1 MSNNPPKPSGGA
13 PLRGRIFASMDTDQE
28 NRFIKAI
35 AIASVLLVIAL
46 LGFAYTNLARYKQ
59 ENEAIRRSYEI
70 MHATDRFFS
79 HVSTAEA
86 AVHGYLLTND
96 SSYEGTYRAAVQR
109 MNAKLT
115 ELITLLPDTEGVSR
129 PMGIKV
135 VIRQKQANMQQL
147 VNDQRSG
154 KVQIGQPS
162 PEVMRTGQRSMARL
176 QEIRDELLARH
187 GAALQQRSAQE
198 RSLGLVTPMMILL
211 YALLALLGVGLLFF
225 RLIRTLER
233 VQQAEKV
240 ARTTA
245 RERDKEA
252 RTRELAERS
261 LKRVLDSSLSSIMAF
276 RSLRDERGEIADFEW
291 LQVNNAA
298 IEMVGIPSEQLLGAR
313 LNEKLP
319 YMREQGL
326 FDRFKQVVE
335 SGEPLHVEHEL
346 VLDGNST
353 FWSISA
359 VRLLDGFV
367 VTFMDITES
376 KRQQQIIQESERLA
390 VTGKFARLIAHEVRN
405 PLTNIQLALEQLEV
419 EMPTVEGNGQDLY
432 LEILKRNANRIK
444 TLITQMLHSSR
455 PMEMILEPGS
465 INTVIRKAYEL
476 IKDRC
481 ELENITCELD
491 LGEDLPFVKM
501 DKETLTIA
509 LVNLLINATEAMES
523 GKGLLK
529 VTSRELNGK
538 VRVVI
543 SDNGKGLSTEDRDRI
558 FQPFFS
564 GRKGGMGLGL
574 TEARN
579 ILNAHGALLSVES
592 ELQKGTSFFIH
603 LNAV

>member
-1 MSNNPPKPSGGA
+1 
-13 PLRGRIFASMDTDQE
+13 MDTDQE

-59 ENEAIRRSYEI
+59 ENEAIRKSYEI

-79 HVSTAEA
+79 HVSSAEA
-86 AVHGYLLTND
+86 AVHGFLLTGDPAYEN
-96 SSYEGTYRAAVQR
+96 SYRSAVLKMDGR
-109 MNAKLT
+109 LK

-147 VNDQRSG
+147 INDQRAERSA
-154 KVQIGQPS
+154 IGAPN
-162 PEVMRTGQRSMARL
+162 PELMRNGQRSMDRL

-187 GAALQQRSAQE
+187 GAAMQQRSAQE

-276 RSLRDERGEIADFEW
+276 RSVRDERGEIADFEW

-298 IEMVGIPSEQLLGAR
+298 IEMIGIPSEQLLGAR
-313 LNEKLP
+313 FNDKMP

-326 FDRFKQVVE
+326 FDRFRQVVE
-335 SGEPLHVEHEL
+335 TGEPLHMDHEL
-346 VLDGNST
+346 NIDDDLT
-353 FWSISA
+353 WLSISA

-367 VTFMDITES
+367 VTFMDITET

-419 EMPTVEGNGQDLY
+419 EIPPAENSGSELY

-455 PMEMILEPGS
+455 PMEMALEPGS
-465 INTVIRKAYEL
+465 INTVLRKAYEL

-481 ELENITCELD
+481 ELENIKCELD
-491 LGEDLPFVKM
+491 LAEDLPFIRM

-509 LVNLLINATEAMES
+509 FVNLLINATEAMES
-523 GKGLLK
+523 GKGVLR
-529 VTSRELNGK
+529 VSSYEANNK

-543 SDNGKGLSTEDRDRI
+543 SDNGKGLSAEDRDRI

-592 ELQKGTSFFIH
+592 ELGKGTSFFIH
-603 LNAV
+603 LTSV

>member
-1 MSNNPPKPSGGA
+1 
-13 PLRGRIFASMDTDQE
+13 MDTDQE

-147 VNDQRSG
+147 INDQRSG